1 MTSKLK
7 VNLINDSGD
16 NNIITS
22 DGSGNVTLGTAFP
35 SVGKLGQVIQA
46 VKTDT
51 GTINSQTFTTISS
64 LSLNITPTAT
74 SSKIL
79 LMMNIN
85 ASGDRSAFRFLR
97 DSTAIGVGDTA
108 GSRIQ
113 ATNASPSSSDMFE
126 VGMTFL
132 DSPNSNSQL
141 TFLVQARNLASS
153 TFLRI
158 NRKETDTDN
167 NEHPRTICTLTA
179 MEILA

>member
-1 MTSKLK
+1 MTSIIK
-7 VNLINDSGD
+7 VD
-16 NNIITS
+16 NIQTAAGGTPTAS
-22 DGSGNVTLGTAFP
+22 SLGIGGT
-35 SVGKLGQVIQA
+35 GKIGQIVQA

-132 DSPNSNSQL
+132 DSPNSTSQL
-141 TFLVQARNLASS
+141 TFLVQARNLASG

-179 MEILA
+179 MEVLA

>member
-1 MTSKLK
+1 MTSIIK
-7 VNLINDSGD
+7 VDTIQTASGG
-16 NNIITS
+16 TPTAS
-22 DGSGNVTLGTAFP
+22 SLGIGG
-35 SVGKLGQVIQA
+35 VGKLGQVIQA

-132 DSPNSNSQL
+132 DSPNSTSQL
-141 TFLVQARNLASS
+141 TFLVQARNLASG

-179 MEILA
+179 MEVLA